1 MSYPLRHHLAGF
13 GQRSREVLVLSAI
26 TGAVTGLAVAAFE
39 WITGRQALERLY
51 LLPVPVQVVAPGVGL
66 IVAALALRWLAGG
79 ASPSTSDEYIRNFHE
94 KDRPLDLR
102 PGIGRIVASI
112 ATLGAGG
119 ALGFEGP
126 SIYLGSIIGT
136 GLQTRFRRLFTLTD
150 TKVLM
155 VAGAAAGI
163 AAIFKTP
170 ATGAIF
176 ALEVPFRDDTAKR
189 MLLPALIGSVSG
201 YLVYVAIYG
210 TTPLFP
216 IDGSPPFGLKELA
229 GAALVGVL
237 AGLGARGFAW
247 LVKAAKRLSETINP
261 ILRVGVAAVILASLV
276 VVSRLVYGESLTLG
290 AGYNV
295 ITWLAADTRAWWA
308 VALLLA
314 LRTAATSATVGG
326 GGAGGLFVPL
336 VVGGALVGRLCGGGL
351 AEPTQTLFPVIGVAA
366 FLGAGYRTPLAAV
379 MFVAES
385 TGRPGFIVPGLIAT
399 VVSQLMMGASS
410 VSTYQ
415 SSDRE
420 GHLEHRFGLPL
431 TAAIQRAVL
440 TAPPDV
446 TLDELLATH
455 LLVTHHTTVPVVE
468 HGHYIG
474 LVSLNDLNAI
484 PRPEWATTTVGS
496 IVQDEAPH
504 ADSSWTIEQAVRA
517 MDATGL
523 DLLPVTNADGT
534 FAGIVTT
541 ADLLRLDEILRATDE
556 HEPD

>member
-1 MSYPLRHHLAGF
+1 MTSVLRTSLTGF
-13 GQRSREVLVLSAI
+13 ARRSREVLVLSAV
-26 TGAVTGLAVAAFE
+26 TGIATGLAVAGFE
-39 WITGRQALERLY
+39 WVTGRGALDHLY
-51 LLPVPVQVVAPGVGL
+51 ELPIVLQVIAPGTGL
-66 IVAALALRWLAGG
+66 VIAALVLRWVAGG
-79 ASPSTSDEYIRNFHE
+79 ASPSTSDEYIRNFHD
-94 KDRPLDLR
+94 KAHPLDLR
-102 PGIGRIVASI
+102 PAIGRILASI

-126 SIYLGSIIGT
+126 SIYIGSVIGT
-136 GLQTRFRRLFTLTD
+136 GLQSRFRRMFLLTD
-150 TKVLM
+150 AKVLM
-155 VAGAAAGI
+155 VAGAAAGV

-189 MLLPALIGSVSG
+189 MLLPALVGSITG

-216 IDGSPPFGLKELA
+216 IDGSPPFGLRELA

-247 LVKAAKRLSETINP
+247 LVKAAKRVGSSLHP
-261 ILRVGVAAVILASLV
+261 AARVGGAATILAGLAV
-276 VVSRLVYGESLTLG
+276 TSRLVYGESLTLG

-295 ITWLAADTRAWWA
+295 IAWLASDTRAWWA

-326 GGAGGLFVPL
+326 GGAGGLFIPL

-399 VVSQLMMGASS
+399 VVSQLMMGSSS

-415 SSDRE
+415 SSDRS
-420 GHLEHRFGLPL
+420 GHLERRFSLPL
-431 TAAIQRAVL
+431 TAAIQGDVL
-440 TAPPDV
+440 TAPPAT
-446 TLDELLATH
+446 TLDQFVDDH
-455 LLVTHHTTVPVVE
+455 LLVTRRTTVPVVDRDT
-468 HGHYIG
+468 YVG
-474 LVSLNDLNAI
+474 LVTLDDLGAVPHEQWASTAI
-484 PRPEWATTTVGS
+484 AVVAR
-496 IVQDEAPH
+496 DDAPH
-504 ADSSWTIEQAVRA
+504 AQPDWSIAQAVRA
-517 MDATGL
+517 MDAGGF
-523 DLLPVTNADGT
+523 DLLPVIGADGR
-534 FAGIVTT
+534 FIGIVTT
-541 ADLLRLDEILRATDE
+541 PDLLRLDEILRATDE
-556 HEPD
+556 EPHG